1 MGFGFNGGAISDNG
15 GVRFGHHNLLVACA
29 LRYQMA
35 GRNAWGTGKMSELKK
50 GIKALWIPGKP
61 RKGSYGAAWGT
72 MPVEV
77 EIIRGPTHGDR
88 YDCRVLDKKLLPNT
102 KHLSRIRS
110 IHLITNYEVRT

>member
-1 MGFGFNGGAISDNG
+1 MN
-15 GVRFGHHNLLVACA
+15 
-29 LRYQMA
+29 
-35 GRNAWGTGKMSELKK
+35 ELKK

-77 EIIRGPTHGDR
+77 EIVRGPTHGDR
-88 YDCRVLDKKLLPNT
+88 YDCRVVDKKLLPNT

-110 IHLITNYEVRT
+110 IHLMTNYEVNK